1 MDGAA
6 DQETQRE
13 AVKYLAAA
21 PVQLRGHYTATL
33 QNGNLRFTYIK
44 QTFTYLNLVR
54 ASFKSNLSLFK
65 LWENYILYLSG
76 DCVSK
81 RFSHCALI

>member
-33 QNGNLRFTYIK
+33 QNGNLRFI
-44 QTFTYLNLVR
+44 LN
-54 ASFKSNLSLFK
+54 K
-65 LWENYILYLSG
+65 LL
-76 DCVSK
+76 
-81 RFSHCALI
+81 LI